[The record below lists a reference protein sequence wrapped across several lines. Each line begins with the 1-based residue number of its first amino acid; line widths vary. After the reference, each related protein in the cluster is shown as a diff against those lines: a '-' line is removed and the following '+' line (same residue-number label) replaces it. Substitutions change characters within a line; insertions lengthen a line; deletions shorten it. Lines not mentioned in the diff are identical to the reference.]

1 MPARH
6 TNLCTGV
13 YVFLPPG
20 PPVGSNSEIYN
31 HQALREGEL
40 AGVDL
45 HSRSDS
51 AVVGYLYQKYG
62 DTNQLW
68 NSLDGIFACV
78 IWDERTG
85 YFCAARDPIG
95 ICSLYWGRGADGSVW
110 FASEM
115 KALQSKCTTID
126 CFPPVSGVRAWR
138 AGLWAAR
145 GTRLVYIALWWSG
158 AGFLDMKCKGVCH
171 VGFAGPCVP
180 QQHWQA

>member
-1 MPARH
+1 MPAYRP
-6 TNLCTGV
+6 NC
-13 YVFLPPG
+13 
-20 PPVGSNSEIYN
+20 SNSEIYN
-31 HQALREGEL
+31 HEALREQQL

-62 DTNQLW
+62 DTNELW

-95 ICSLYWGRGADGSVW
+95 ICSLYWGKGADGSMW

-115 KALQSKCTTID
+115 KALQTKCTNIE
-126 CFPPVSGVRAWR
+126 CFPPVRCLALCAA
-138 AGLWAAR
+138 AGPGWAATACR
-145 GTRLVYIALWWSG
+145 RATLSAALG
-158 AGFLDMKCKGVCH
+158 GVAPVSH
-171 VGFAGPCVP
+171 GDGGDHPCSLG
-180 QQHWQA
+180 